1 MMILSAKFSFNLPYY
16 LAIIFSEALKPD
28 DKLLPQGLS
37 MDYRLYEDRL
47 EVYVECSLDIGS
59 FASALDDI
67 LMHIAM
73 LENMFS
79 RLEADFSK
87 SL

>member
-1 MMILSAKFSFNLPYY
+1 MILSAKLSFNLSYH
-16 LAIIFSEALKPD
+16 LATIFSEALKPD

-37 MDYRLYEDRL
+37 IDYKLYEDGL
-47 EVYVECSLDIGS
+47 EVYIECSLDIGS
-59 FASALDDI
+59 FALALDDV

-73 LENMFS
+73 LENVFS
-79 RLEADFSK
+79 KLEVDFSK